1 MAFCP
6 GCSFAPDRQESS
18 PGILNMT
25 LPKLEFIGQTDVG
38 TRRRVNQDTY
48 ATDAESGLF
57 LICDGMG
64 GHAGGEIASRMA
76 VDLVMS
82 EMRSGAHPQANGH
95 DGSSSPI
102 SARGQLLRSALIKA
116 NTAIYQAA
124 LGSENAGMGSTIVA
138 LMLTGKTATIA
149 HIGDSRAYLF
159 RRGKLRQLT
168 EDHSLVLEEV
178 KMGVITAEMAR
189 TSPHRNVITRAL
201 GPSEK
206 VEPDL
211 SEFKIKPGDLVMM
224 ATDGITKPVPEP
236 EILAILSSDKDL
248 KTKCND
254 LIESAKKNGG
264 EDNLTCVLLQVQS
277 IPWHKRLFG
286 GANVPTAQ
294 TTPQ

>member
-1 MAFCP
+1 MAFCNRRF
-6 GCSFAPDRQESS
+6 FAPDRQESS

-25 LPKLEFIGQTDVG
+25 APKLDFSGQTDIG

-48 ATDAESGLF
+48 ATDLETGLF

-82 EMRSGAHPQANGH
+82 EMRSAKPDGANH
-95 DGSSSPI
+95 DGSSRPI
-102 SARGQLLRSALIKA
+102 SARGQILRSALIKA

-124 LGSENAGMGSTIVA
+124 HGSENAGMGSTIVA
-138 LMLTGKTATIA
+138 LMITGKTATVA

-211 SEFKIKPGDLVMM
+211 SEFKIKPGDMIMM
-224 ATDGITKPVPEP
+224 ATDGITKPVEEP
-236 EILAILSSDKDL
+236 EILAILSSEKDL
-248 KTKCND
+248 KAKCND

-264 EDNLTCVLLQVQS
+264 EDNLTCIVLQVPGT
-277 IPWHKRLFG
+277 PWRERLFG
-286 GANVPTAQ
+286 RSKAGP
-294 TTPQ
+294 PQPASK